1 MDKIYRIGATKEMKA
16 NAVFGALL
24 LGVLVLA
31 GSAAVS
37 QEEEENVRGAFLTSR
52 PKERPAQTSPAAKPV
67 RRRPKTASPGT
78 EGKNNPSDSN
88 ATTPST
94 SYADPQPSP
103 NKNDKNKPQM
113 STQRMGLGVTLFTR
127 DVNGMAVRVDPSHE
141 FRNGESVRIL
151 LETNADGYLYI
162 FNTTNDGPPVM
173 IFPGPEIYEA
183 GNYLQ
188 SHVPFEIP
196 SSTATEERLRWFRF
210 DEVAGKERLV
220 FVFTREPLSGVPIED
235 DLVAYCRDP
244 KPPCSWRPSPEIWS
258 QLQRDTNVALKSDK
272 SQKYGKPQTTSEQ
285 LASSR
290 GIGLSQQ
297 DPEPSLIMMAV
308 ANSSKSL
315 MTSLDLIHK

>member
-1 MDKIYRIGATKEMKA
+1 MRAKI
-16 NAVFGALL
+16 VFGMLL
-24 LGVLVLA
+24 LALSALA
-31 GSAAVS
+31 GSVAVS
-37 QEEEENVRGAFLTSR
+37 QQEEENVRGAFLTSR
-52 PKERPAQTSPAAKPV
+52 PKERPAETPPTAKPV
-67 RRRPKTASPGT
+67 KRRPKTISSGT
-78 EGKNNPSDSN
+78 EAKNKPSDSSS
-88 ATTPST
+88 TTPST
-94 SYADPQPSP
+94 FADPRTSASE
-103 NKNDKNKPQM
+103 KDKGKPQM

-127 DVNGMAVRVDPSHE
+127 DANGMAIRVDPSHE

-173 IFPGPEIYEA
+173 IFPGPELYEA
-183 GNYLQ
+183 GNYIQ

-210 DEVAGKERLV
+210 DEVAGNERLF
-220 FVFTREPLSGVPIED
+220 FVFTREPLTGVPIED
-235 DLVAYCRDP
+235 DLIAYCRDP
-244 KPPCSWRPSPEIWS
+244 KPPCSWKPSPEIWS
-258 QLQRDTNVALKSDK
+258 QLRRETNVALKSDK